1 MTHMATPQQIDEQVK
16 LERLQISQGIEQ
28 LRKNTKQLETKSYAS
43 ATVYGITSIDTL
55 LPLVIKKIE
64 DTNNRIKEGKTGRD
78 FKEINQY
85 LSPLEPLAAATIA
98 LKITFDKV
106 FTTKR
111 GSNQLATL

>member
-28 LRKNTKQLETKSYAS
+28 LRKNTNQLEHKQYAS

-64 DTNNRIKEGKTGRD
+64 DTNNRIKEGKTGKA
-78 FKEINQY
+78 FKEINTF
-85 LSPLEPLAAATIA
+85 LEPLEPLAAATIA

-106 FTTKR
+106 FSHKH
-111 GSNQLATL
+111 GSNLLPIL